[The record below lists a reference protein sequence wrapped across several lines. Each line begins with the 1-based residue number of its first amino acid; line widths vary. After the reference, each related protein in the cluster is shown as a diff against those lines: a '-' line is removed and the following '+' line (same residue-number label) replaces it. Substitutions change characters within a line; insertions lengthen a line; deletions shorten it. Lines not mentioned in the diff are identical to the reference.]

1 MLHIDF
7 VGDQR
12 DRLGECPLWDE
23 RRQALYWIDSKRCL
37 VHRLTPATGERRQ
50 WTLPQEVG
58 SLALCESGRLL
69 VALEHEIG
77 ILDVDA
83 EVGADNPN
91 SNNGNGNGSASD
103 GVTAVAAFTRLAE
116 VRHPEERMRLND
128 GRADRAG
135 RFLVGSLK
143 LAPATPVGELYQLL
157 PSGQLRTV
165 ERGIRVSNS
174 LGFSPDGRTLYF
186 ADSLSHEI
194 RRYAYDPATGA
205 ASGMQRFADTT
216 ALGSGPDG
224 AAVDAEGHLWVA
236 LVMKGQLA
244 RFRPDGSLERLLDLP
259 TPHPSCPCFGGPAL
273 DTLYVTSLSDTGNTI
288 KTDDPRAGRLL
299 AVRGTGVR
307 GLPEA
312 RFADRA

>member
-1 MLHIDF
+1 MSMLQIDF
-7 VGDQR
+7 LGEQR

-37 VHRLTPATGERRQ
+37 VHRLSPASGERRQ
-50 WTLPQEVG
+50 WTLHSEIG
-58 SLALCESGRLL
+58 SLALCDSGRLL

-77 ILDVDA
+77 FLDVDSG
-83 EVGADNPN
+83 EG
-91 SNNGNGNGSASD
+91 
-103 GVTAVAAFTRLAE
+103 TFERLAT
-116 VRHPEERMRLND
+116 VTHPEERMRLND

-157 PSGQLRTV
+157 PSGQLNTL

-186 ADSLSHEI
+186 ADSLSHQI
-194 RRYAYDPATGA
+194 RRYAYDPQTGQ
-205 ASGMQRFADTT
+205 ASGMQVFADTT

-259 TPHPSCPCFGGPAL
+259 TPHPSCPCFGGPDL

-299 AVRGTGVR
+299 AVRGTGAR